1 MIELQHDEMYAR
13 EDAYQPTFNANTD
26 KIFP

>member
-13 EDAYQPTFNANTD
+13 EDAYQLAFNANTN
-26 KIFP
+26 KIFR